1 MNKVLNAIKR
11 KWQDF
16 SFFPKLTIRKI
27 SFIGILIAISVVIF
41 VVFASFVPLI
51 SIPTYKISFIGLPI
65 KISGLIF
72 GPLVGGIVGLISDII
87 SFSLFPTFYNFYY
100 TIAAIVDGV
109 VAGLVGIIFLR
120 VLNYAFGG
128 QFRDASLDNA
138 IFKQKEKLY
147 RLVLFDPQSPK
158 IAKVKTKIIAL
169 GEQRKSANVIN
180 QEKKLLNINL
190 FAASL
195 LIVLVMLFIF
205 FVVFYVINETTIQ
218 QFSIIPNKIGLYAL
232 MTSGYVAM
240 FIFLIVARFKMHP
253 KRFLVIIPIVIFSA
267 IIELINV
274 PLLSL
279 ADYSTTGAS
288 SESGSI
294 ITYMFQHIVFSPIK
308 IWFNM
313 FVIFFT
319 YNVINPLVNKNSSIM
334 YE

>member
-1 MNKVLNAIKR
+1 MNKILNTIKK
-11 KWQDF
+11 KWHDF
-16 SFFPKLTIRKI
+16 SFFPRLTIRKI
-27 SFIGILIAISVVIF
+27 SFVGILIAISVVIF

-72 GPLVGGIVGLISDII
+72 GPLVGGTVGLISDII
-87 SFSLFPTFYNFYY
+87 SFSMFPTFYNFYY
-100 TIAAIVDGV
+100 TLAAIVDGV
-109 VAGLVGIIFLR
+109 IAGLVGIIFLKI
-120 VLNYAFGG
+120 LNYAFGG
-128 QFRDASLDNA
+128 QFRDASFDNA
-138 IFKQKEKLY
+138 IFKQKERLY
-147 RLVLFDPQSPK
+147 KLVLEDPQSPK
-158 IAKVKTKIIAL
+158 ISKIKTKIIML
-169 GEQRKSANVIN
+169 GEQRKSANVTN

-190 FAASL
+190 LAALL
-195 LIVLVMLFIF
+195 LIVLAILFIY
-205 FVVFYVINETTIQ
+205 FVVFRVIDDSTIK
-218 QFSIIPNKIGLYAL
+218 QFSVIPNKIGLYSL
-232 MTSGYVAM
+232 MTSGYLAM

-288 SESGSI
+288 SQAGSI

-319 YNVINPLVNKNSSIM
+319 YNVINPLVNKNSAIM